1 MSAANE
7 PLTAEAARERL
18 GRAVAW
24 ALAAHGD
31 QVRKGTP
38 VPYVSHLLQV
48 SGLVL
53 EHGGDLAQAAA
64 AVLHDVVEDTARTL
78 ADVEAAFGADI
89 AAIVGDCTDTGED
102 EAPGR
107 KRPWRERK
115 TAYIARLQH
124 VGERS
129 ALVVACDKLHNMRTQ
144 VADLEALGVGVLARF
159 NAPPEAQRW
168 LHGELLAA
176 LAGKVP
182 PRLHA
187 ELEHLTERY
196 RAGTADGAA

>member
-1 MSAANE
+1 MSAASD
-7 PLTAEAARERL
+7 PDSVEAARERL
-18 GRAVAW
+18 AQAVAF
-24 ALAAHGD
+24 AVAAHGA
-31 QVRKGTP
+31 QTRKGTP

-53 EHGGDLAQAAA
+53 EHGGDLEQAAA
-64 AVLHDVVEDTARTL
+64 AVLHDVVEDTARSL
-78 ADVEAAFGADI
+78 ADVEAAFGAGV
-89 AAIVGDCTDTGED
+89 AAIVADCTDTLED
-102 EAPGR
+102 ETPGN

-115 TAYIARLQH
+115 ARYVGKLQG
-124 VGERS
+124 VDERS
-129 ALVVACDKLHNMRTQ
+129 ALVIACDKLHNMRTQ
-144 VADLEALGVGVLARF
+144 VADLEALGPGVLARF

-187 ELEHLTERY
+187 ELTHLTERY
-196 RAGTADGAA
+196 AAGTT

>member
-7 PLTAEAARERL
+7 PLSVEAARDVLARS
-18 GRAVAW
+18 VAY
-24 ALAAHGD
+24 ALTAHGD
-31 QVRKGTP
+31 QTRKGTP

-78 ADVEAAFGADI
+78 ADIEATFGADI
-89 AAIVGDCTDTGED
+89 AAIVSDCTDTQED
-102 EAPGR
+102 EGPGR

-115 TAYIARLQH
+115 TRYLGKLQG

-129 ALVVACDKLHNMRTQ
+129 ALVIACDKLHNMRTQ

-187 ELEHLTERY
+187 ELAHLTGRY
-196 RAGTADGAA
+196 AAGTTADEE

>member
-1 MSAANE
+1 MTASNPGDAAAGRE
-7 PLTAEAARERL
+7 LLAQAVAFALTA
-18 GRAVAW
+18 
-24 ALAAHGD
+24 HGA
-31 QVRKGTP
+31 QTRKGTP

-53 EHGGDLAQAAA
+53 EHGGDLEQAAA
-64 AVLHDVVEDTARTL
+64 GVLHDVVEDTPRTL
-78 ADVEAAFGADI
+78 ADVAAAFGADV
-89 AAIVGDCTDTGED
+89 AAIVADCTDTQAD
-102 EAPGR
+102 ETPGN

-115 TAYIARLQH
+115 ARYIGQLQH

-129 ALVVACDKLHNMRTQ
+129 ALVIACDKLHNMRTQ
-144 VADLEALGVGVLARF
+144 VADLEAFGPGILARF

-182 PRLHA
+182 PLLHA
-187 ELEHLTERY
+187 ELVRLTERY
-196 RAGTADGAA
+196 AAGTT